1 MSRRRLG
8 GWLVL
13 GALAMVGCGS
23 SPATPSSGAVANPG
37 TWQGDDLQFSLTDKT
52 LSEVVLLSKLT
63 CQGDNGCQGSVTG
76 PLTGTLAAAPL
87 FGTLQSSQGSVELDG
102 QFTTATQ
109 ASGTLRA
116 HVGTCCTAVAVWSV
130 SWVAAPAGGQDAGPT
145 QDGWGTWTSGTLK
158 PYPPRGVDTT
168 LAAPTGADPEQI
180 AALQTLEQ
188 LRAQLGLSPVNAVAP
203 LQQAAQAHAD
213 FYVAH
218 GAQYQAK
225 QLSPH
230 AEDPS
235 FGSGFT
241 GADPQVRIQA
251 AGWSG
256 SATEIMAFTGSPT
269 AALAGW
275 LATVYHR
282 MPLLDPR
289 SQSMGY
295 GQAAKGNYKTE
306 VMEVSGGASAAPGLV
321 VYPYPGQTGVPGS
334 WDGSEGPQPPAP
346 PKGFPSGP
354 VISLRLS
361 QPANVTVHELRDATG
376 TKVEHVWLDAQ
387 NDSNTSMFDGNCRTL
402 YAHQPLAAGVYTV
415 HVEATVAGQAQT
427 VEWQFTVA
435 N

>member
-1 MSRRRLG
+1 MSGRRVG
-8 GWLVL
+8 PWLLAAVL
-13 GALAMVGCGS
+13 GAAGCGS
-23 SPATPSSGAVANPG
+23 SALSSGSGAVANPG
-37 TWQGDDLQFSLTDKT
+37 TWQGSDLQFTLNGST

-76 PLTGTLAAAPL
+76 PLTGTVTAAPL
-87 FGTLQSSQGSVELDG
+87 YGTLQSSQGSVEIDG
-102 QFTTATQ
+102 QFTGATQ

-116 HVGTCCTAVAVWSV
+116 QAGSCCTAVAVWSAD
-130 SWVAAPAGGQDAGPT
+130 WLAPPSGGGDAGSTP
-145 QDGWGTWTSGTLK
+145 DSWGTSAGGTLK
-158 PYPPRGVDTT
+158 PYPPRAVDGS
-168 LAAPTGADPEQI
+168 LAAPDGASPEQV

-188 LRAQLGLSPVNAVAP
+188 LRAKLGLLPVTAAAP
-203 LQQAAQAHAD
+203 LQQAAQAHAE
-213 FYVAH
+213 FFVAH

-241 GADPQVRIQA
+241 GADPQARIQA
-251 AGWSG
+251 AGWSAP
-256 SATEIMAFTGSPT
+256 ATEIMAFTGSPT
-269 AALAGW
+269 GAIAGW

-289 SQSMGY
+289 SKSMGY
-295 GQAAKGNYKTE
+295 GQAAKGAYKTE
-306 VMEVSGGASAAPGLV
+306 VMEVSGGASAAPGVV

-334 WDGSEGPQPPAP
+334 WDGAEGPQPPAP

-354 VISLRLS
+354 VISLRFS
-361 QPANVTVHELRDATG
+361 QPATVTKHELRDAAG
-376 TKVEHVWLDAQ
+376 TPLEHVWLDAQ
-387 NDSNTSMFDGNCRTL
+387 NDSNTAMFDGNCRSL

-415 HVEATVAGQAQT
+415 HVEATILGKAEV
-427 VEWQFTVA
+427 VEWQFQVG